1 MGAPIEWSLMIG
13 RSPRSLRQRGY
24 GRCLP
29 PSHAAVWVEVVRLL
43 AVLCCVAAYCALAFG
58 LDLSIP

>member
-1 MGAPIEWSLMIG
+1 MIG
-13 RSPRSLRQRGY
+13 RSLRSLRQRGD

-29 PSHAAVWVEVVRLL
+29 PSHAAVCVEVVRLL
-43 AVLCCVAAYCALAFG
+43 TALGCVAAYCALAFG